1 MPKSGTRLL
10 RPADSQLTPVP
21 APTQVSK
28 SFLKSV
34 PKFASKPALQSTQD
48 QTAVME
54 SPIGPLLLESDGTAL
69 TAIRFATHRGRQ
81 LELPDRVVLDQ
92 VLREA
97 IRQLREYFAGR
108 RRVFE
113 LPLRPAG
120 TEFQRKTWAEL
131 LEIPY
136 GETISY
142 AELARRVGKPRAA
155 RAVGAAN
162 GANPI
167 SLVVP
172 CHRVIASGGGLGG
185 YGGGLE
191 IKRRLLELEG
201 AL

>member
-1 MPKSGTRLL
+1 MM
-10 RPADSQLTPVP
+10 DSPVG
-21 APTQVSK
+21 S
-28 SFLKSV
+28 
-34 PKFASKPALQSTQD
+34 
-48 QTAVME
+48 
-54 SPIGPLLLESDGTAL
+54 LLLESDGTAL
-69 TAIRFATHRGRQ
+69 TAIRFATHKGRR
-81 LELPDRVVLDQ
+81 LELPDRAVPDR

-97 IRQLREYFAGR
+97 KRQLREYFAGR
-108 RRVFE
+108 RRHFD
-113 LPLRPAG
+113 LPLRPTG
-120 TEFQRKTWAEL
+120 TEFQRKTWAVL

-136 GETISY
+136 SETISY
-142 AELARRVGKPRAA
+142 AELARRMGQPRAA